1 MDRIPMI
8 DQSEKPLELTEGHK
22 RAIVSMFAS
31 GTSIRQLAEWYR
43 VSQDEIREV
52 LKPHVRLVKGR

>member
-1 MDRIPMI
+1 MMNQDQQPM
-8 DQSEKPLELTEGHK
+8 ELTDGHK
-22 RAIVSMFAS
+22 RAIVAMFAS
-31 GTSIRQLAEWYR
+31 GTSVRELAEWYR